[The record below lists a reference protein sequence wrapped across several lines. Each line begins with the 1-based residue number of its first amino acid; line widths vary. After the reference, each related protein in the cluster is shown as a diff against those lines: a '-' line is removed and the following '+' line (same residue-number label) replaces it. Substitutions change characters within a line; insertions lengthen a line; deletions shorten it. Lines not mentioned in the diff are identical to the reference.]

1 MPADVPRAG
10 ASGGQRTTTALWA
23 PRAGNQFPDPGR
35 LRRATEAT
43 ARRRE
48 TDPPLSLRDDPDNG
62 TCPAMP
68 SAAGPG
74 NGAARHRA
82 AILPFSFG
90 PFAYGK
96 DRNRRNV
103 RATQCRTP
111 RGSACSRTFRR
122 LTLSLDQTVQKKKF
136 RDRQDIKETSMNTN
150 HCAYESQHEPKNIK
164 VQGLRGRWDVCL
176 HAVEKN
182 GTREYWWF

>member
-1 MPADVPRAG
+1 MARDRSSVSAIAAKPTSNPFAGLIRTNPDRSSKRSGFFMPADVPRAG

-74 NGAARHRA
+74 NGAAHRCA
-82 AILPFSFG
+82 APSDFLLGRLPTARIVTAGTSA
-90 PFAYGK
+90 P
-96 DRNRRNV
+96 RNV
-103 RATQCRTP
+103 EPQGVRRA
-111 RGSACSRTFRR
+111 
-122 LTLSLDQTVQKKKF
+122 
-136 RDRQDIKETSMNTN
+136 
-150 HCAYESQHEPKNIK
+150 
-164 VQGLRGRWDVCL
+164 RGRS
-176 HAVEKN
+176 
-182 GTREYWWF
+182 GG